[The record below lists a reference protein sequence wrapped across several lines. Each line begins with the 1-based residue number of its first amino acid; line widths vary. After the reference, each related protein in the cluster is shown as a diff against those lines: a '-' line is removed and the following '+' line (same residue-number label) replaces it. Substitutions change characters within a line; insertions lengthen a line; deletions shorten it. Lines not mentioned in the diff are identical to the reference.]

1 MSAPTY
7 QTASI
12 ACPNCQHRFT
22 TPVLTI
28 IDVDQNPQLK
38 SLFLSGQINVAVC
51 PQCGQGGELA
61 TPLVYHDSEKE
72 LLLTLVPAE
81 MGLSDLE
88 QQRIIGDLTNR
99 VISALPPEKR
109 KGYLLRPRTFMRR
122 ETMIEAILEAD
133 GITPEMLEAQRARA
147 DLLERLVS
155 TTSEEA
161 RRAIAQANDAQI
173 DYEFLHL
180 LSLNLDLAEARG
192 HADAAQQ
199 LKTLRQQLLD
209 WTTIGQEATRQGE
222 AIRSLGPEVSR
233 EELLDKVVAAAL
245 EGQDSIVQAL
255 VAVARPVI
263 DYAFYQQLAA
273 RIEVAE
279 QAGDAEQAKTL
290 KQLRET
296 ILELTTQLDAE
307 YRQAAL
313 EAGELLE
320 QILDSEDLEQA
331 VRDNVQGIDETFLDV
346 LGASMET
353 AREAGQEEDIEK
365 LRRVAAAIGKLVEE
379 SQPAEL
385 QFINELMQADYPDGT
400 QALLVENRDQVDE
413 VFLELMDIISADL
426 AQRGQEEAARQMAKI
441 REQAATL

>member
-1 MSAPTY
+1 LSAPTY

-28 IDVDQNPQLK
+28 IDVDRNPQLK

-51 PQCGQGGELA
+51 PQCGQGGELG

-122 ETMIEAILEAD
+122 ESMIEAILEAD
-133 GITPEMLEAQRARA
+133 GITPKMLEAQRARA

-161 RRAIAQANDAQI
+161 RRAIAQENDAQI

-192 HADAAQQ
+192 HADAS
-199 LKTLRQQLLD
+199 
-209 WTTIGQEATRQGE
+209 GQR
-222 AIRSLGPEVSR
+222 
-233 EELLDKVVAAAL
+233 
-245 EGQDSIVQAL
+245 
-255 VAVARPVI
+255 
-263 DYAFYQQLAA
+263 
-273 RIEVAE
+273 
-279 QAGDAEQAKTL
+279 
-290 KQLRET
+290 
-296 ILELTTQLDAE
+296 
-307 YRQAAL
+307 
-313 EAGELLE
+313 
-320 QILDSEDLEQA
+320 
-331 VRDNVQGIDETFLDV
+331 
-346 LGASMET
+346 
-353 AREAGQEEDIEK
+353 
-365 LRRVAAAIGKLVEE
+365 
-379 SQPAEL
+379 
-385 QFINELMQADYPDGT
+385 
-400 QALLVENRDQVDE
+400 
-413 VFLELMDIISADL
+413 
-426 AQRGQEEAARQMAKI
+426 
-441 REQAATL
+441 